1 MEGKAQAAEPS
12 RADCGPVAKAGGRDG
27 SQRRGL
33 GSEGGLRALQE
44 AGGPSKGSQFLQL
57 EVSGKASGTLRRYGG
72 NADQRLGLKS
82 EMRESGTGCLY
93 AGWPRGL

>member
-27 SQRRGL
+27 SQRQGL
-33 GSEGGLRALQE
+33 GSEGGLRALQK

-57 EVSGKASGTLRRYGG
+57 EVSGKASGTLRCGG

-82 EMRESGTGCLY
+82 EMRESGPGCLY
-93 AGWPRGL
+93 AGWPAGL